1 MRDMREETS
10 DSQLGQFDYA
20 AVSVHSIPDLKICFP
35 DHGHVRA
42 SNCLSHGMESM
53 EILILRA
60 QPSRWNMYSQNWLS
74 EASAFI
80 QFVTA
85 SPCSATAGYSRLA
98 AL

>member
-35 DHGHVRA
+35 TTATA

-60 QPSRWNMYSQNWLS
+60 QPSRGNMYSQNWLS

>member
-35 DHGHVRA
+35 TTATA
-42 SNCLSHGMESM
+42 SNCLSHGMENM

-60 QPSRWNMYSQNWLS
+60 RWNMYSQNWLS